1 MAPEIC
7 QDRAYGDK
15 ADVWSLGIL
24 LYEMCALEVPYNGR
38 DLSRL
43 VSKHPQPPCPPVTV
57 SSHTASMQPHSP
69 CAYSV
74 TCVNSYN

>member
-1 MAPEIC
+1 MLARTQIGTPYYMAPEIC

-43 VSKHPQPPCPPVTV
+43 VSKHPQPPCPPLL
-57 SSHTASMQPHSP
+57 P
-69 CAYSV
+69 
-74 TCVNSYN
+74 